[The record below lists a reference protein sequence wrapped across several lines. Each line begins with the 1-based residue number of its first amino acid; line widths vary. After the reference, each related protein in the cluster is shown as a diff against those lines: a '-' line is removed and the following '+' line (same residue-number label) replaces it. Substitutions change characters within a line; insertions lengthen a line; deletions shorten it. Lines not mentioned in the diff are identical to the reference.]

1 MRKLAMVL
9 CLIVSG
15 LLPSLAEAATC
26 GSYSGVTRRCFFS
39 IYKPCVAKHILKDT
53 CHARADA
60 CRTCSQKLFICWKT
74 LKSSKQCGTCT
85 PAYSACMNPVIK
97 GL

>member
-1 MRKLAMVL
+1 MRKLAIVL
-9 CLIVSG
+9 CLFVAG
-15 LLPSLAEAATC
+15 LFPSLAEAATC
-26 GSYSGVTRRCFFS
+26 GTYSGVTRRCFFS
-39 IYKPCVAKHILKDT
+39 IYKPCVAKHIKVAT

-60 CRTCSQKLFICWKT
+60 CRTCSQKLFICWKRV
-74 LKSSKQCGTCT
+74 KSYKQCGTCT